1 MTYKFVMALSW
12 LCCRLP
18 YSLLMGAGWV
28 LGNLYYLLIK
38 KERERAVE
46 QMRPALGLGEAEA
59 RRLVRLSFINLGRNV
74 LEILYMPRLNRK
86 NFRDFI
92 EIDHL
97 ERMQEAIAEGHGVV
111 VLTGH
116 IGTWEW
122 LSAAFTM
129 NDLPVTAIAKPQPN
143 MQFTYALDDL
153 RKTIEVQIFSRGTSE
168 LMAAARALKA
178 GKILG
183 FLADQDGGPGG
194 ALVDFLGRPAA
205 TPMGPAVFARK
216 FGAPVLPAFILRQP
230 GGKHKVVIG
239 EIMRYEDTGDP
250 DKDLYDFT
258 VRMTR
263 IVEDIIRENP
273 TQWLWFQKRWNTK
286 PEEMKSGK
294 HHVTAGK
301 AVEEARA

>member
-59 RRLVRLSFINLGRNV
+59 RRLVRLSFINLARNV
-74 LEILYMPRLNRK
+74 LEILYMPHLNRR